1 MKYLLSIIIL
11 STLFVG
17 CDKFIAE
24 DITGKTPVV
33 ILPSNNDTSQ
43 TNLVHF
49 KWNELPGAEKYHL
62 MVVSPSFLNV
72 STFDLDTFVTG
83 TDFYYSLDSNEY
95 EMKLTA
101 NNAGYISD
109 TVGPIKF
116 WVGVQSSSSAGSVN
130 LQSPIDA
137 VYLNST
143 SFNNQFLWGTLA
155 NVSSYEFSLRSGSDF
170 STGTILESQN
180 NISTLIY
187 TSSISLTEGEY
198 FWGVKAYFSTGT
210 STPFSTRHFYIDDTS
225 PNVAALSLP
234 ADFTIV
240 SSGAIDFSWN
250 NGTDQGIIQSPILS
264 FIELASDISFSTI
277 LNSSTTSLST
287 ETFTLSSGTY
297 YWRVTNNDS
306 AGNSAAS
313 SSVFKVTVL

>member
-1 MKYLLSIIIL
+1 MKYLLLIITF
-11 STLFVG
+11 STLLVG

-49 KWNELPGAEKYHL
+49 KWNELLGAEKYHL
-62 MVVSPSFLNV
+62 MVVSPSFSSI
-72 STFDLDTFVTG
+72 STYDLDTFVTG
-83 TDFYYSLDSNEY
+83 TDFYFSLDSNEY
-95 EMKLTA
+95 EMMFSA

-116 WVGVQSSSSAGSVN
+116 WVGVQSSSSSGNVN
-130 LQSPIDA
+130 LISPIDA

-143 SFNNQFLWGTLA
+143 SFNNQFQWNSLA

-170 STGTILESQN
+170 STATIIETQN

-187 TSSISLTEGEY
+187 TSSIILTEAEY

-210 STPFSTRHFYIDDTS
+210 ST
-225 PNVAALSLP
+225 
-234 ADFTIV
+234 
-240 SSGAIDFSWN
+240 
-250 NGTDQGIIQSPILS
+250 
-264 FIELASDISFSTI
+264 SFST
-277 LNSSTTSLST
+277 SH
-287 ETFTLSSGTY
+287 FTLTIQ
-297 YWRVTNNDS
+297 VPMLQPCPCLQT
-306 AGNSAAS
+306 
-313 SSVFKVTVL
+313 